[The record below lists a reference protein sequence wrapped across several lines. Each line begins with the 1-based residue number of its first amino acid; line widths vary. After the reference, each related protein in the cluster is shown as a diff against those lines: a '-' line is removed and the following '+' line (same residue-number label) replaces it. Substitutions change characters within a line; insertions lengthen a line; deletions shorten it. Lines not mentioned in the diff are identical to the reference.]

1 MRIKGI
7 VVLILGV
14 VLVGLSFLLLGAHD
28 VNAILGALLL
38 GIGSA
43 SVVAALPLLF
53 GAKPRMQ

>member
-14 VLVGLSFLLLGAHD
+14 VLVGLSFLWLGAHD
-28 VNAILGALLL
+28 IHAILGALLL

-43 SVVAALPLLF
+43 SVVASLPLLF
-53 GAKPRMQ
+53 GEKPRMQ